1 MAELSRRPYL
11 LRAMHEWM
19 IDSGYTPHLNVDA
32 TQERVQVPR
41 AYVKEGRIVLNIS
54 PSATQA
60 LLIDATAVQF
70 NARFGGQSQHV
81 YVPVDAV
88 LGVYARET
96 GQGMVFTEET
106 GAVAGSTDPQDGPPA
121 PTSPPAAP
129 APDKARGAKSRRPS
143 LKVVK

>member
-11 LRAMHEWM
+11 LRAMQEWM
-19 IDSGYTPHLNVDA
+19 IDSGYTPHLIVDA

-54 PSATQA
+54 ASATQG

-70 NARFGGQSQHV
+70 SARFGGVSHHV

-96 GQGMVFTEET
+96 GQGMVFTEEA
-106 GAVAGSTDPQDGPPA
+106 GAVAATTGPQDRTAAPVPP
-121 PTSPPAAP
+121 PEP
-129 APDKARGAKSRRPS
+129 APDKPRGSKPRLTS
-143 LKVVK
+143 LKVGK